1 MIFFQFGELQQMEVP
16 IWQIWTTV
24 GIYFG
29 AMLAFYVLRSIGVYV
44 LAKRQGI
51 KCKVLAWIPCLWFYV
66 VCKLVG
72 KSRFFGKPIENL
84 ALLFVIIFS
93 LSQVLAFVE
102 SLLVYFP
109 LVGNFISGREI
120 LISST
125 ALENVGDLYPFSHI
139 IGMRIYYVGE
149 YADPY
154 GMGGIQTVNL
164 ILSIIGYVSMFVD
177 LAEIVITISV
187 YFALFR
193 KFWPQHHVLASLL
206 TIFLGLFAPFV
217 FVIRKKE
224 PVNYMEYLRSRY
236 NYNPYA
242 NPYGNP
248 YNNPNS
254 YNNPY
259 NNGQSAPKRTEHP
272 FSEFAEKDE
281 VDPGNPFSEFSD
293 KDNKGN

>member
-1 MIFFQFGELQQMEVP
+1 MISIQFGDLIPQP
-16 IWQIWTTV
+16 IPLWQIWTTL

-29 AMLAFYVLRSIGVYV
+29 VMLAFYVLRSIGVYI

-93 LSQVLAFVE
+93 LSQAIA
-102 SLLVYFP
+102 LVQDVFRYLP
-109 LVGNFISGREI
+109 LVQNFVAGNEI
-120 LISST
+120 LIAPSGLTIADFTESEYLYGFYFYNSSNIVVDIR
-125 ALENVGDLYPFSHI
+125 AK
-139 IGMRIYYVGE
+139 
-149 YADPY
+149 
-154 GMGGIQTVNL
+154 QTVNL

-259 NNGQSAPKRTEHP
+259 NNGQSAPKRPEHP

>member
-1 MIFFQFGELQQMEVP
+1 MISIQFGDLIPQTIP
-16 IWQIWTTV
+16 LWQIWTTV
-24 GIYFG
+24 GIYLG
-29 AMLAFYVLRSIGVYV
+29 VMLAFYVLRSIGVYT

-93 LSQVLAFVE
+93 LSQAIAFVQ
-102 SLLVYFP
+102 SFLVYFP
-109 LVGNFISGREI
+109 LIGNFLQGREI
-120 LISST
+120 LFAQSGLDLGAQGFFEYSS
-125 ALENVGDLYPFSHI
+125 
-139 IGMRIYYVGE
+139 GMYVTDE
-149 YADPY
+149 FVNPY
-154 GMGGIQTVNL
+154 GIGGIQTVNL

-224 PVNYMEYLRSRY
+224 PVNYVEYLRSRY
-236 NYNPYA
+236 NYNPYS

-259 NNGQSAPKRTEHP
+259 NNGQSAPKRPEHP

>member
-1 MIFFQFGELQQMEVP
+1 MISIQFGDLIPQP
-16 IWQIWTTV
+16 IPLWQIWTTV
-24 GIYFG
+24 GIYLG
-29 AMLAFYVLRSIGVYV
+29 VMLAFYVLRSIGVYV

-93 LSQVLAFVE
+93 LSQLFGFVQ
-102 SLLVYFP
+102 SFLVNFP
-109 LVGNFISGREI
+109 LVGNFLQGREI
-120 LISST
+120 LFAQSGLDLEAQGFFEYSS
-125 ALENVGDLYPFSHI
+125 
-139 IGMRIYYVGE
+139 GMYVTN
-149 YADPY
+149 DFVNPY

-259 NNGQSAPKRTEHP
+259 NNGQSAPKRPEHP

>member
-1 MIFFQFGELQQMEVP
+1 MISIQFGDLIPQP
-16 IWQIWTTV
+16 IPLWQIWTTV
-24 GIYFG
+24 GIYLG
-29 AMLAFYVLRSIGVYV
+29 VMLAFYVLRSIGVYV

-93 LSQVLAFVE
+93 LSQLFGFVQ
-102 SLLVYFP
+102 SFLVNFP
-109 LVGNFISGREI
+109 LVGNFLQGREI
-120 LISST
+120 LFAQSGLDLEAQGFFEYSS
-125 ALENVGDLYPFSHI
+125 
-139 IGMRIYYVGE
+139 GMYVTN
-149 YADPY
+149 DFVNPY

-236 NYNPYA
+236 NYNPYS

-259 NNGQSAPKRTEHP
+259 NNGQSAPKRPEHP

>member
-1 MIFFQFGELQQMEVP
+1 MISIQFGDLIPQP
-16 IWQIWTTV
+16 IPLWQIWTTV
-24 GIYFG
+24 GIYLG
-29 AMLAFYVLRSIGVYV
+29 VMLAFYVLRSIGVYI

-51 KCKVLAWIPCLWFYV
+51 KGKVLAWIPCLWFYV

-93 LSQVLAFVE
+93 LSQLFGFVQ
-102 SLLVYFP
+102 SFLVNFP
-109 LVGNFISGREI
+109 LVGNFLQGREI
-120 LISST
+120 LFAQSGLDLEAQGFFEYSS
-125 ALENVGDLYPFSHI
+125 
-139 IGMRIYYVGE
+139 GMYVTN
-149 YADPY
+149 DFVNPY

-236 NYNPYA
+236 NYNPYS

>member
-1 MIFFQFGELQQMEVP
+1 MISIQFGDLIPQP
-16 IWQIWTTV
+16 IPLWQIWTTV
-24 GIYFG
+24 GIYLG
-29 AMLAFYVLRSIGVYV
+29 VMLAFYVLRSIGVYT
-44 LAKRQGI
+44 LAKRQGV
-51 KCKVLAWIPCLWFYV
+51 KYKALAWIPCLWFYV

-93 LSQVLAFVE
+93 LSQVL
-102 SLLVYFP
+102 SLVQSFLVNFP
-109 LVGNFISGREI
+109 LIGNFLQGREI
-120 LISST
+120 LFAQSGLDLGAQGFFEYSS
-125 ALENVGDLYPFSHI
+125 
-139 IGMRIYYVGE
+139 GMYVTN
-149 YADPY
+149 DFVNPY
-154 GMGGIQTVNL
+154 GVGGIQTVNL
-164 ILSIIGYVSMFVD
+164 ILSIIGYVSMFID

-224 PVNYMEYLRSRY
+224 PVNYVEYLRSRY

-248 YNNPNS
+248 FNNPNS

-259 NNGQSAPKRTEHP
+259 NNGQGAPKRPEHP

-281 VDPGNPFSEFSD
+281 IDPGNPFSEFTD
-293 KDNKGN
+293 KDNSDKGD

>member
-1 MIFFQFGELQQMEVP
+1 MISIQFGDLIPQP
-16 IWQIWTTV
+16 IPLWQIWTTV
-24 GIYFG
+24 GIYLG
-29 AMLAFYVLRSIGVYV
+29 VMLAFYVLRSIGVYI

-93 LSQVLAFVE
+93 LSQLFGFVQ
-102 SLLVYFP
+102 SFLVNFP
-109 LVGNFISGREI
+109 LVGNFLQGREI
-120 LISST
+120 LFAQSGLDLEAQGFFEYSS
-125 ALENVGDLYPFSHI
+125 
-139 IGMRIYYVGE
+139 GMYVTN
-149 YADPY
+149 DFVNPY

-236 NYNPYA
+236 NYNPYS